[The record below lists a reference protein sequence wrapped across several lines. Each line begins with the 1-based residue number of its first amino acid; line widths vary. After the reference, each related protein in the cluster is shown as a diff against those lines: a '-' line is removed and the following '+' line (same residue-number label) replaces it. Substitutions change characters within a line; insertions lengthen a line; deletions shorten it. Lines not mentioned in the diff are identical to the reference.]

1 MNNTANLEHT
11 GEFIDYKEVNYGIK
25 SKWALETPINEK
37 IKSWEDED
45 DASWGE
51 ETKDDASWGEETK
64 DDASWEDIIDEDE
77 VSLKDLD
84 EAEFIE
90 LWESCDYRCEVCDE
104 DQCFCEDG
112 YKRKIEHQFH
122 CKACQ
127 SLNESALFIGE

>member
-1 MNNTANLEHT
+1 MNNTENFEHT

-25 SKWALETPINEK
+25 SNWSLEAPINEK
-37 IKSWEDED
+37 VTSWED
-45 DASWGE
+45 DASWE
-51 ETKDDASWGEETK
+51 ILDDV
-64 DDASWEDIIDEDE
+64 SWEDIIDEDE
-77 VSLKDLD
+77 DEDENSFKDLD